1 MSDPL
6 SLAASIAGLIALST
20 GLLKLANNVR
30 ETLKDEPA
38 ELVLNISKE
47 IELLCGALSHLQVW
61 INERGNFHYHG
72 QNGGTRKGMDLMPVI
87 HGCYCVVQ
95 KIQDQLLTLQTAA
108 KRTGILK
115 LFIAFTHKDKVKQL
129 ENLRNDLEKS
139 KSTLIL
145 SLTVRNYNASG
156 LPGRTSRRLSN
167 TSDTPQAI
175 VGIDDEIDRTE
186 EYHGLNSF
194 NKWLQSF
201 ARPKDSKELEV
212 YQAKKKR
219 QRTLESIGYASPA
232 ESPVAAGGPR
242 LSYSEDSSSTSKQV
256 HICVA
261 DLKLDGDDQATESI
275 VIDSLCGFQAE
286 DGVVKYGEITP
297 IRRPIFLRVTS
308 GPPSYNK
315 RGGFLINRNQ
325 KLIDYFNEL
334 IQDEESREFLK
345 ISPSKINVEYKL
357 HQGLKLSPSQ
367 HYGAGIGS
375 FIQFQRTLRL
385 PDDGAIYKG
394 VTDFGSLSLFN
405 TSDFKGRIPESIAA
419 KGGYLVPLFQREAIA
434 LAFNSTGTPRPG
446 LGLAPDEYL
455 AMKVL
460 VGSINLVSGLP
471 EAKHAITNKDYII
484 TPKQRRLNRF
494 QVSEC
499 TARQL
504 IAMPP
509 ARGYSLEQ
517 QSTGEEFIK
526 GLQLMVAA
534 PLQETPQFRI
544 FRTFKDI
551 LDSDI
556 DVDILK
562 TPADI
567 CTDREQILLYI
578 QDPEPVKESAGA
590 RESARVN
597 VRSKLKESPVYDY
610 PSSTYERY
618 KGFLNGRERNGSLSH
633 EETHDDQKFVPNSP
647 QKLRDHRE
655 TIVEDLFW
663 HHSSSLDCQHPQ
675 STILKPL
682 LEIIF
687 LFQVTTCT
695 GHELFRKTCTTTL
708 EEKGFHQFLDIAD
721 FMAIIFE
728 MGIEN
733 LKRRGFEPKTRDLTV
748 EINGSDATGILKA
761 YNPYRYVPITDA
773 KSIAR
778 GGTINF
784 IFSAPIINPAG
795 YRFPSGSFGRETRN
809 TSVGSLETS
818 RRRRLDFME
827 NLGYISQPLSV
838 KGTRPVKCKEQLSA
852 APNPASCTTSLDSPA
867 ETPSRIHSPEPE
879 PEISELC
886 FGIQGLVYQRIINP
900 THTTVWDWK
909 NSKLVNIQILNA
921 TFFQYVTGIT
931 PICRISLRLSDQ
943 ALANLV
949 KRAAFPRDINDA
961 QVIPF
966 NLKTVSMIDS
976 NTPTEVSLYLSPYNV
991 NGSCAC
997 CEVNFSDT
1005 ILQPCNH
1012 IFCADCI
1019 QIEMTDI
1026 CNTITCDACGIQ
1038 ACKTIPLASTM
1049 ELPKQ
1054 MARLQAI
1061 PPEETRLERTPTA
1074 ENKDSEPYTTD
1085 HLAATELQRIQRKYT
1100 ELILPKMK
1108 GHLHDTFVKH
1118 ISFLSYSSDLFASEI
1133 RELRKLPLGARVILV
1148 EDMLRNS
1155 NDWIPKSDELRGNDD
1170 YDWAENEDIQKK
1182 KSRLVHIAQSF
1193 ISLVPNV
1200 DEMHGDG
1207 DLTRIKS
1214 IFQPK
1219 SELYPGNLFCG
1230 IFDVVF
1236 KWATSGSYSIGELG
1250 VSIPKIIQLLMYWKR
1265 WESIRLVREDLE
1277 KLPKDR
1283 YPKEIAVGPRALE
1296 KIFSTPDRSLKIC
1309 RTLDLGFSPENN
1321 WLGSQFPPE
1330 IPLYAYQPRYR
1341 APW

>member
-95 KIQDQLLTLQTAA
+95 KIQDQLLTLQTAT
-108 KRTGILK
+108 KRTAILK
-115 LFIAFTHKDKVKQL
+115 LFMAFTHKDKVKQL

-175 VGIDDEIDRTE
+175 VGLDDEIDRTE

-219 QRTLESIGYASPA
+219 QRTLESIDHAGPA

-242 LSYSEDSSSTSKQV
+242 PSYSEDSSPTSKQV
-256 HICVA
+256 RICVA
-261 DLKLDGDDQATESI
+261 DLKLNGVDQATESI
-275 VIDSLCGFQAE
+275 VIDRYAPVSKLIEILHSKGYKSLCGFQAE

-297 IRRPIFLRVTS
+297 IRRPIFLKVTP
-308 GPPSYNK
+308 GPSSYNK

-325 KLIDYFNEL
+325 RLIDYFNEL

-345 ISPSKINVEYKL
+345 ISPSEINVEYKL

-367 HYGAGIGS
+367 HCGAGIGS

-385 PDDGAIYKG
+385 PDDGAIYNG

-405 TSDFKGRIPESIAA
+405 TSDFKGRIPRSIAA
-419 KGGYLVPLFQREAIA
+419 KGGYLVPLFQREAIS

-460 VGSINLVSGLP
+460 AGSINLVSGLP
-471 EAKHAITNKDYII
+471 EAKHVITNKDYII
-484 TPKQRRLNRF
+484 APKQRRLNGF
-494 QVSEC
+494 QVSDC

-504 IAMPP
+504 VAMPP

-526 GLQLMVAA
+526 GLQLMIAA
-534 PLQETPQFRI
+534 PLQETPRFRI
-544 FRTFKDI
+544 FRIFKDI

-556 DVDILK
+556 DLDILE

-567 CTDREQILLYI
+567 CMDGEQILLYI
-578 QDPEPVKESAGA
+578 QGPEPIKASAGA

-597 VRSKLKESPVYDY
+597 VRPKLKESPVYDY
-610 PSSTYERY
+610 PSSTTYECY
-618 KGFLNGRERNGSLSH
+618 KGFLSGRERKESLSH
-633 EETHDDQKFVPNSP
+633 EKTHDDLKFVPKSP

-675 STILKPL
+675 STVLRPL
-682 LEIIF
+682 LEIVF
-687 LFQVTTCT
+687 LFQITTCT
-695 GHELFRKTCTTTL
+695 GHELFRKTSITTL
-708 EEKGFHQFLDIAD
+708 EEERFHQFLDIAD

-728 MGIEN
+728 MGIES
-733 LKRRGFEPKTRDLTV
+733 LKKLGFEPKTQDLTV

-761 YNPYRYVPITDA
+761 YNPYRYVPITDV

-784 IFSAPIINPAG
+784 IFSAPIINASI
-795 YRFPSGSFGRETRN
+795 YRLSSGSFGRETRN
-809 TSVGSLETS
+809 TSVGSLEIPG
-818 RRRRLDFME
+818 RRRLGFETFME
-827 NLGYISQPLSV
+827 ELGFGYPQRLS
-838 KGTRPVKCKEQLSA
+838 VKCKEQLSA

-867 ETPSRIHSPEPE
+867 EMPPRIHSPEPE

-886 FGIQGLVYQRIINP
+886 LGVQGLVYQRIMNP
-900 THTTVWDWK
+900 TRTIVWDWK

-949 KRAAFPRDINDA
+949 KRVAFPRDINDA

-991 NGSCAC
+991 DGSCAC

-1005 ILQPCNH
+1005 
-1012 IFCADCI
+1012 
-1019 QIEMTDI
+1019 M
-1026 CNTITCDACGIQ
+1026 
-1038 ACKTIPLASTM
+1038 
-1049 ELPKQ
+1049 
-1054 MARLQAI
+1054 
-1061 PPEETRLERTPTA
+1061 
-1074 ENKDSEPYTTD
+1074 
-1085 HLAATELQRIQRKYT
+1085 
-1100 ELILPKMK
+1100 
-1108 GHLHDTFVKH
+1108 
-1118 ISFLSYSSDLFASEI
+1118 
-1133 RELRKLPLGARVILV
+1133 
-1148 EDMLRNS
+1148 
-1155 NDWIPKSDELRGNDD
+1155 
-1170 YDWAENEDIQKK
+1170 
-1182 KSRLVHIAQSF
+1182 
-1193 ISLVPNV
+1193 
-1200 DEMHGDG
+1200 
-1207 DLTRIKS
+1207 
-1214 IFQPK
+1214 
-1219 SELYPGNLFCG
+1219 
-1230 IFDVVF
+1230 
-1236 KWATSGSYSIGELG
+1236 
-1250 VSIPKIIQLLMYWKR
+1250 
-1265 WESIRLVREDLE
+1265 
-1277 KLPKDR
+1277 
-1283 YPKEIAVGPRALE
+1283 
-1296 KIFSTPDRSLKIC
+1296 
-1309 RTLDLGFSPENN
+1309 
-1321 WLGSQFPPE
+1321 
-1330 IPLYAYQPRYR
+1330 
-1341 APW
+1341 

>member
-6 SLAASIAGLIALST
+6 SFSASIAGLIALST

-47 IELLCGALSHLQVW
+47 IELLCGALSHLQAW
-61 INERGNFHYHG
+61 INERGNFHYNS

-87 HGCYCVVQ
+87 HGCFCVVQ
-95 KIQDQLLTLQTAA
+95 KIKDQLLTLQTAA

-115 LFIAFTHKDKVKQL
+115 LFTALTHKDKVKQL

-167 TSDTPQAI
+167 TSDTPKAI
-175 VGIDDEIDRTE
+175 VGLDDEIDRTE

-212 YQAKKKR
+212 YQEKKRR
-219 QRTLESIGYASPA
+219 QRTLESIDHASPA
-232 ESPVAAGGPR
+232 ESPVAAGGPKP
-242 LSYSEDSSSTSKQV
+242 SYSEDSSSTSKQV

-261 DLKLDGDDQATESI
+261 DLKLNGVDQATESI
-275 VIDSLCGFQAE
+275 AIDRYAPVSKLIEILHSKGYKSLCGFQAE
-286 DGVVKYGEITP
+286 DGVVKYGELTP

-308 GPPSYNK
+308 GPSSYNK

-325 KLIDYFNEL
+325 RLIDYFSEL

-367 HYGAGIGS
+367 HCGAGIET

-385 PDDGAIYKG
+385 PDNGAIYKG
-394 VTDFGSLSLFN
+394 VPDFGSLSLFN
-405 TSDFKGRIPESIAA
+405 TSDFKGQIPESIAA

-446 LGLAPDEYL
+446 PGLAPDEYL

-460 VGSINLVSGLP
+460 AGSINLVSGLP

-484 TPKQRRLNRF
+484 TPKQCRLNGF
-494 QVSEC
+494 QVSDC

-504 IAMPP
+504 VAMPP

-517 QSTGEEFIK
+517 QATGEEFIK
-526 GLQLMVAA
+526 GLQLIVAA

-544 FRTFKDI
+544 FRTFKNT
-551 LDSDI
+551 LDSDM

-567 CTDREQILLYI
+567 CMDREQILLYI
-578 QDPEPVKESAGA
+578 QSPEPVKASGGA
-590 RESARVN
+590 RASANFNARP
-597 VRSKLKESPVYDY
+597 KLKESPVYDY
-610 PSSTYERY
+610 PSSIYECY
-618 KGFLNGRERNGSLSH
+618 KGFLNGRERNGPLSH
-633 EETHDDQKFVPNSP
+633 EETHDDQKFVPKSP

-663 HHSSSLDCQHPQ
+663 HHSSSLDCQYPQ
-675 STILKPL
+675 STVLKPL
-682 LEIIF
+682 LEIVF
-687 LFQVTTCT
+687 LFQITTRT
-695 GHELFRKTCTTTL
+695 GHELFRETRTTTL
-708 EEKGFHQFLDIAD
+708 EEEGFHQFLDIAD

-728 MGIEN
+728 MGIES
-733 LKRRGFEPKTRDLTV
+733 LKKLGFEPRAQDLTV

-761 YNPYRYVPITDA
+761 YNTYRYVPIADA

-784 IFSAPIINPAG
+784 IFSAPVTNASVN
-795 YRFPSGSFGRETRN
+795 RFTSGSFGRETRN
-809 TSVGSLETS
+809 TSVGSLEIY
-818 RRRRLDFME
+818 RRQRLDFME
-827 NLGYISQPLSV
+827 EFCVRPEPQSV
-838 KGTRPVKCKEQLSA
+838 KREQFSA
-852 APNPASCTTSLDSPA
+852 APRPASYTTFLDSPA
-867 ETPSRIHSPEPE
+867 SMPSRVQSPEPE

-886 FGIQGLVYQRIINP
+886 LGIQGLVYQRIINP
-900 THTTVWDWK
+900 TRTTVWDWK

-943 ALANLV
+943 ALANSV
-949 KRAAFPRDINDA
+949 KRVAFPRDINDA

-966 NLKTVSMIDS
+966 SLKTVSMIDS
-976 NTPTEVSLYLSPYNV
+976 NTPTEVSLYLSPDNV
-991 NGSCAC
+991 DGGCAC

-1005 ILQPCNH
+1005 
-1012 IFCADCI
+1012 
-1019 QIEMTDI
+1019 M
-1026 CNTITCDACGIQ
+1026 
-1038 ACKTIPLASTM
+1038 
-1049 ELPKQ
+1049 
-1054 MARLQAI
+1054 
-1061 PPEETRLERTPTA
+1061 
-1074 ENKDSEPYTTD
+1074 
-1085 HLAATELQRIQRKYT
+1085 
-1100 ELILPKMK
+1100 
-1108 GHLHDTFVKH
+1108 
-1118 ISFLSYSSDLFASEI
+1118 
-1133 RELRKLPLGARVILV
+1133 
-1148 EDMLRNS
+1148 
-1155 NDWIPKSDELRGNDD
+1155 
-1170 YDWAENEDIQKK
+1170 
-1182 KSRLVHIAQSF
+1182 
-1193 ISLVPNV
+1193 
-1200 DEMHGDG
+1200 
-1207 DLTRIKS
+1207 
-1214 IFQPK
+1214 
-1219 SELYPGNLFCG
+1219 
-1230 IFDVVF
+1230 
-1236 KWATSGSYSIGELG
+1236 
-1250 VSIPKIIQLLMYWKR
+1250 
-1265 WESIRLVREDLE
+1265 
-1277 KLPKDR
+1277 
-1283 YPKEIAVGPRALE
+1283 
-1296 KIFSTPDRSLKIC
+1296 
-1309 RTLDLGFSPENN
+1309 
-1321 WLGSQFPPE
+1321 
-1330 IPLYAYQPRYR
+1330 
-1341 APW
+1341 